1 VGIFEE
7 TTETLGLTI
16 DVLGLAVGHHA
27 DGRVVL
33 IDEVEPGVVRVGLYA
48 DNGTDT
54 PTKMVE
60 FDEAGAAVAAVRGWG
75 F

>member
-7 TTETLGLTI
+7 TTDALGLAV
-16 DVLGLAVGHHA
+16 DCNGLAVGHHV

-33 IDEVEPGVVRVGLYA
+33 IDEVEPGVVRVGVYA
-48 DNGTDT
+48 DNMTDT
-54 PTKMVE
+54 PSVMRE
-60 FDEAGAAVAAVRGWG
+60 FDEAGAAIAAVREGG